1 MSLVVE
7 QAGALASI
15 QDRGRFGVRHLGVT
29 QGGAVDWLSCA
40 WANWLLGNP
49 LAAPV
54 VEVTLGNF
62 RLRAETDA
70 RLAICGAD
78 LGATLDGQPIAPG
91 HAFTISWG
99 QLLTFSQPRHGVR
112 AYLAA
117 PGGFQAPRVLGSCAT
132 VGREQMGGL
141 ADDGRPLMLAGPGCR
156 LEGTASTSDNGA
168 VRRCPFSGA
177 RGTDRRL
184 QRDEPVR
191 GIQWR
196 LGRRSACRSNGR
208 PLARPDAS
216 LQGCIDGFRGD
227 SAGRDSGPG
236 RRSADHPAQRP
247 PDNRR
252 LPSAR
257 RTDTLC
263 CGAVGAVSARQR
275 DPPQTCLA
283 GGCAARATV
292 ATQPMAL
299 GSTRQTGHAISAR
312 RAASRATLRTAR
324 ARR

>member
-91 HAFTISWG
+91 HAFTISRG

-141 ADDGRPLMLAGPGCR
+141 ADDGRALRAGDRLRWQGHAAVSRELPAQAITALSGGVLSVVPG
-156 LEGTASTSDNGA
+156 AQIA
-168 VRRCPFSGA
+168 AFSGTSLFA
-177 RGTDRRL
+177 AFNGDWVVDQRADRMGVRL
-184 QRDEPVR
+184 LGPALHCRETSMVSEGIPLGAIQVPADGQPIILLNDRQTIGGYPRLGALTPLAVAQLAQCLPGSVIRLRPVPLEAAQREQR
-191 GIQWR
+191 ALLNQWR
-196 LGRRSACRSNGR
+196 
-208 PLARPDAS
+208 
-216 LQGCIDGFRGD
+216 
-227 SAGRDSGPG
+227 
-236 RRSADHPAQRP
+236 
-247 PDNRR
+247 
-252 LPSAR
+252 
-257 RTDTLC
+257 
-263 CGAVGAVSARQR
+263 
-275 DPPQTCLA
+275 
-283 GGCAARATV
+283 
-292 ATQPMAL
+292 
-299 GSTRQTGHAISAR
+299 
-312 RAASRATLRTAR
+312 
-324 ARR
+324 